1 MLEKTRVCFGYGP
14 PSLSHF
20 ILLSIIP
27 CVSNVE
33 ANYFAIGREV
43 PLCDM

>member
-20 ILLSIIP
+20 ILLLIIP

-33 ANYFAIGREV
+33 ANYFAIGRQV
-43 PLCDM
+43 PLCDI